1 MVVSL
6 ICILVALATAFTDS
20 LGNYVA
26 TFWSQDIGSSM
37 TSLSFGSVF
46 FSNLISVF
54 ILKTMTSKS
63 VIYVSNIATI
73 GSMSLIYAGVRS
85 DILPLQI
92 VSFPTTG
99 VAMSCILPSR
109 PTFAQEAV
117 TRISGIIA
125 SALLFAGDVG
135 AMVNPILLG
144 YLMEYVTPMWYIY
157 LSLLEAA
164 FCFVIFTITSVI
176 TRKYIIA
183 DI

>member
-1 MVVSL
+1 M
-6 ICILVALATAFTDS
+6 
-20 LGNYVA
+20 
-26 TFWSQDIGSSM
+26 GSSM
-37 TSLSFGSVF
+37 TSLSFGSVL

-85 DILPLQI
+85 DIQSLQI

-99 VAMSCILPSR
+99 VAMSCILPS
-109 PTFAQEAV
+109 TFAQEAV

-125 SALLFAGDVG
+125 PALLFAGAVG

-144 YLMEYVTPMWYIY
+144 YLMEYVTPMWYNY
-157 LSLLEAA
+157 LSLLL
-164 FCFVIFTITSVI
+164 
-176 TRKYIIA
+176 RYIY
-183 DI
+183 